1 MSSKK
6 SPTESDLRKILDA
19 MVEGDETIS
28 LNAVSRKAPH
38 HFPYASSLS
47 RRPPM
52 AKLVADAKARQS
64 AVRAHAAKL
73 TKSGPVSIASRLQA
87 AEARVRTLEQ
97 QNKLL
102 VAGMRASLLAIGRIG
117 GAAAWQEHF
126 PTYSAAF
133 KELNAMSAIPS
144 ATVTQLRS
152 ASESEMGLNST
163 QASTPSPAANDAIL
177 SMDRL
182 RSDRSTEPT

>member
-1 MSSKK
+1 MKSKR
-6 SPTESDLRKILDA
+6 SPTEIDLRSILDA
-19 MVEGDETIS
+19 MIEGDESIS

-38 HFPYASSLS
+38 LFPFASSLS
-47 RRPPM
+47 RRPAM
-52 AKLVADAKARQS
+52 ARLVTEARTKQS
-64 AVRAHAAKL
+64 LVRAHASKL
-73 TKSGPVSIASRLQA
+73 TKSGPVSVATRLQA
-87 AEARVRTLEQ
+87 AEARVRILEQ

-102 VAGMRASLLAIGRIG
+102 VAGMRASLLAIGRVG
-117 GAAAWQEHF
+117 GTAAWQEHF

-133 KELNAMSAIPS
+133 KELNALGAIPS
-144 ATVTQLRS
+144 ATITQLS
-152 ASESEMGLNST
+152 SVSESATGRKSN

>member
-1 MSSKK
+1 MNSKT
-6 SPTESDLRKILDA
+6 SPTETDLRNILDA
-19 MVEGDETIS
+19 MVEGDESIS
-28 LNAVSRKAPH
+28 LNAVSRRAPRL
-38 HFPYASSLS
+38 FPFASSLS
-47 RRPPM
+47 RRPAM
-52 AKLVADAKARQS
+52 AKLVAEAKAKQS

-73 TKSGPVSIASRLQA
+73 TKSGPVSVAARLQA
-87 AEARVRTLEQ
+87 AEARVRLLEQ

-133 KELNAMSAIPS
+133 KELDALGAIPS

-152 ASESEMGLNST
+152 ASESVTGRKSN
-163 QASTPSPAANDAIL
+163 QASTPSPAANDAML
-177 SMDRL
+177 SMDKF

>member
-1 MSSKK
+1 MKSKRY
-6 SPTESDLRKILDA
+6 PTETDLRNILDA
-19 MVEGDETIS
+19 MVEGDESIS

-38 HFPYASSLS
+38 LFPFASSLS
-47 RRPPM
+47 RRPAM
-52 AKLVADAKARQS
+52 AKLVAEARTRQS
-64 AVRAHAAKL
+64 AVRAHASKL
-73 TKSGPVSIASRLQA
+73 ARSGPVSVAARLQT
-87 AEARVRTLEQ
+87 AEARVRILER

-117 GAAAWQEHF
+117 GAAAWHEHF

-133 KELNAMSAIPS
+133 KELHALSAIPS

-152 ASESEMGLNST
+152 GSDSDTGRKSN
-163 QASTPSPAANDAIL
+163 QASTPSPAANDAML
-177 SMDRL
+177 SMDKF

>member
-1 MSSKK
+1 M
-6 SPTESDLRKILDA
+6 PLQRDQQ
-19 MVEGDETIS
+19 
-28 LNAVSRKAPH
+28 
-38 HFPYASSLS
+38 
-47 RRPPM
+47 
-52 AKLVADAKARQS
+52 AK
-64 AVRAHAAKL
+64 
-73 TKSGPVSIASRLQA
+73 RLQA
-87 AEARVRTLEQ
+87 AQARVRTLEQ

-126 PTYSAAF
+126 PTYSAGF
-133 KELNAMSAIPS
+133 TELNAMNAIPS
-144 ATVTQLRS
+144 ATVTQLRPTS
-152 ASESEMGLNST
+152 DCEVGRKSN